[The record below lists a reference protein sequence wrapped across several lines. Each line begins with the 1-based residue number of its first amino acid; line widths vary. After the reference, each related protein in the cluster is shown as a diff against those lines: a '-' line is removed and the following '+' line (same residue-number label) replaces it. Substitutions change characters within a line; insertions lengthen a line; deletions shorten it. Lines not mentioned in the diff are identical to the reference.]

1 MADNLRKYT
10 TQEVLNKVFTDTSG
24 NAIGVNSSTTK
35 ETLNAVFSTSDNSLN
50 VALSGGTIS
59 GDVTISG
66 DLTVNGNGTGNY
78 DEIVNGTLEVQ
89 GSDGTVSGTADVDG
103 DEFVIR
109 NNADAGMSILA
120 GESSGQTS
128 SVIFG
133 SASDLN
139 GANVFYDYNSK
150 TFTVGTQHSS
160 GILKFRSA
168 NGTDALTIGSDQS
181 ATFTQTVDGDAYIA
195 LDNVAGAGSSVN
207 ETAALRLNLG
217 DGSTIRGGAK
227 ITAKKEADFSSG
239 ANMDASLTF
248 SVLENNGY
256 NNALVIAPS
265 GEATFSQN
273 INIGDDKALTLG
285 ADSDS
290 QIFNTGSHL
299 FIRNNTSDQD
309 IIFQV
314 NDGGST
320 QTEVMRIDA
329 SSSSVGIG
337 TDSPAEA
344 LHVAPDNNNNDGDI
358 KVGSRAFFSHR
369 DSGQTKSYVANN
381 YNSDSATFGIRMKG
395 VADSDEKVT
404 ILGSG
409 SVGIGTSSPQDAVH
423 IKTTA
428 DADIGLQVQN
438 DDTQAFCKV
447 QSGGSAL
454 YGGNNS
460 VTFVSGGSY
469 TTALTI
475 NNQGAIT
482 SPTQPCFSVMP
493 SSVQSD
499 IAVGSDV
506 TVVFDEPSGSFD
518 IGSNFASNT
527 FTAPVTGKYQLCAS
541 LRLDSIDTDA
551 NYYYLRIITSNR
563 TYSSILDPGVLSG
576 DPAYWSINLPVLADM
591 DANDTAHVI
600 VRQVAGSS
608 QTDIDTEAFFTGF
621 LAC

>member
-1 MADNLRKYT
+1 ITIHSAG
-10 TQEVLNKVFTDTSG
+10 DTG
-24 NAIGVNSSTTK
+24 NAVILDANRSS
-35 ETLNAVFSTSDNSLN
+35 
-50 VALSGGTIS
+50 
-59 GDVTISG
+59 
-66 DLTVNGNGTGNY
+66 
-78 DEIVNGTLEVQ
+78 
-89 GSDGTVSGTADVDG
+89 
-103 DEFVIR
+103 
-109 NNADAGMSILA
+109 ADAGIGTMLGKWNGTTI
-120 GESSGQTS
+120 GYMGFFSGADTTNKDDG
-128 SVIFG
+128 VIKFATTPSGG
-133 SASDLN
+133 SA
-139 GANVFYDYNSK
+139 
-150 TFTVGTQHSS
+150 TV
-160 GILKFRSA
+160 
-168 NGTDALTIGSDQS
+168 ALTIDSSQDATFAGSVTSGDKYVIDGNTASNQKFQFHDDNVGLQRASGSDRTANGNSLYISAFEDIVLTASGAVMGSQTERMRIDGDGGVTFSQS
-181 ATFTQTVDGDAYIA
+181 VDGDAFIS
-195 LDNVAGAGSSVN
+195 LDNVNGGSSSVN
-207 ETAALRLNLG
+207 ETSALRLNLG
-217 DGSTIRGGAK
+217 DGSTLRGGAK
-227 ITAKKEADFSSG
+227 ITAKKEADFSTG

-285 ADSDS
+285 TGGDS